1 LSPSAGRV
9 LLAAD
14 RMRHSWPTLAFVVA
28 CASAPTPAEPAGALE
43 PVAFLAG
50 EWTATTAEG
59 DVREAWGP
67 PRGNAMLGTSHTVAG
82 GRTLFFE
89 YVRIEARST
98 GLVYLASPLGRH
110 PPTAFALVESDR
122 DRVVFE
128 NPEHDFPQRVVYER
142 NGDRLDASIEGND
155 NGKVR
160 TESWSYQRV
169 K

>member
-1 LSPSAGRV
+1 
-9 LLAAD
+9 
-14 RMRHSWPTLAFVVA
+14 MRYVWPMLCLVA
-28 CASAPTPAEPAGALE
+28 CASAPVRDTTAGELA

-50 EWTATTAEG
+50 DWIASTPEG

-67 PRGNAMLGTSHTVAG
+67 PRGAAMLGTSHTVDG
-82 GRTLFFE
+82 GRTVFFE

-128 NPEHDFPQRVVYER
+128 NPTHDFPQRVVYER
-142 NGDRLDASIEGND
+142 KGDRLDASIEGVE
-155 NGKVR
+155 NGKSR
-160 TESWSYQRV
+160 TSTWSYRRV